1 MRSII
6 DWLLDQMR
14 FTDEEH
20 EESES
25 EAESEMTEKTVM
37 ESVLW
42 KKEQQSA
49 GNSRV
54 FFKNI
59 ELYDDVTAIIDS
71 YKKGAVCI
79 FRLNA
84 YENADAQ
91 GMLNYICGGI
101 YALDGNITNISGNV
115 YLAVH
120 SSEKIQKNEESVR
133 QDQECKA

>member
-71 YKKGAVCI
+71 YKKGVVCI

>member
-14 FTDEEH
+14 LTDEEY

-25 EAESEMTEKTVM
+25 EAESEMTEKTGM
-37 ESVLW
+37 ESVFW
-42 KKEQQSA
+42 KKEQQST

-59 ELYDDVTAIIDS
+59 ELYDDVKAIIDS

-115 YLAVH
+115 YLAMH

-133 QDQECKA
+133 RDQECKA

>member
-1 MRSII
+1 
-6 DWLLDQMR
+6 MR

>member
-1 MRSII
+1 MR
-6 DWLLDQMR
+6 L
-14 FTDEEH
+14 TDEEY

-25 EAESEMTEKTVM
+25 EAESEMTEKTGM
-37 ESVLW
+37 ESVFW
-42 KKEQQSA
+42 KKEQQST

-59 ELYDDVTAIIDS
+59 ELYDDVKAIIDS

-84 YENADAQ
+84 YENTDAQ

-115 YLAVH
+115 YLAMH

-133 QDQECKA
+133 RDQECKA

>member
-1 MRSII
+1 M
-6 DWLLDQMR
+6 
-14 FTDEEH
+14 
-20 EESES
+20 
-25 EAESEMTEKTVM
+25 EKGTAVGR
-37 ESVLW
+37 
-42 KKEQQSA
+42 EQSC
-49 GNSRV
+49 

-71 YKKGAVCI
+71 YKKGVVCI